1 MLLIESRA
9 KLDPGTEF
17 VSNARKMKNPEFIQ
31 VAETVLPTQHGE
43 FKVIAF
49 TTPGGGRDYL
59 ALIMGSPSSK
69 SSPLC
74 RVHSSCVTGDL
85 LGSLRCDCGDQL
97 QMSLE
102 MIKNAGEGVL
112 IYLEQ
117 EGRGIGLV
125 NKMRAYELQDQ
136 GMDTV
141 EANLALGFK
150 VDERDYSVACKILV
164 DLGISKI
171 RLMTNNP
178 EKHSA
183 LSEFGIEVTEVIP
196 LVSKPNSYNENYLK
210 TKREKLGHAL

>member
-1 MLLIESRA
+1 MS
-9 KLDPGTEF
+9 KKEF
-17 VSNARKMKNPEFIQ
+17 VQ
-31 VAETVLPTQHGE
+31 VAETILPTQYGD
-43 FKVIAF
+43 FKVLAF
-49 TTPGGGRDYL
+49 TSPGGERDYL
-59 ALIMGSPSSK
+59 ALVMGNPTSDKPV
-69 SSPLC
+69 LC

-97 QMSLE
+97 QLSL
-102 MIKNAGEGVL
+102 KNIQNAKEGVL

-136 GMDTV
+136 GLDTV
-141 EANLALGFK
+141 DANLALGFK
-150 VDERDYSVACKILV
+150 VDERDYSVACQILV
-164 DLGISKI
+164 DLGIRKI

-178 EKHSA
+178 EKHTA

-196 LVSKPNSYNENYLK
+196 LRTEPNLHNENYLK

>member
-1 MLLIESRA
+1 MENS
-9 KLDPGTEF
+9 
-17 VSNARKMKNPEFIQ
+17 EFIQ
-31 VAETVLPTQHGE
+31 VAETVLPTRYGE
-43 FKVIAF
+43 FKVLAF
-49 TTPGGGRDYL
+49 TTPRGGRDYL
-59 ALIMGSPSSK
+59 ALIMGSPSAK
-69 SSPLC
+69 SPPLC

-102 MIKNAGEGVL
+102 MIAKAGEGIL

-141 EANLALGFK
+141 DANLALGFK

-178 EKHSA
+178 EKHTA
-183 LSEFGIEVTEVIP
+183 LSEFGIEVTELIP
-196 LVSKPNSYNENYLK
+196 LKTEPNLYNKSYLK